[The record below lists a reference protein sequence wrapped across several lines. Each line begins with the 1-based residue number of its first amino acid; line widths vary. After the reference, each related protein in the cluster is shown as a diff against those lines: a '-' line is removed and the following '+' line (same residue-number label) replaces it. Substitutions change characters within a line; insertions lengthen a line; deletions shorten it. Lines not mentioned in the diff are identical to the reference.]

1 MMPYVASP
9 SYCDN
14 AQAREANLIQ
24 CLLPA
29 KRFLDETSHASET
42 ERIEKLV
49 ASAVGAGWDEDEVRK
64 ALNATNAHLRQA
76 STDTQE
82 FATIGL
88 VPTSTKTP

>member
-1 MMPYVASP
+1 MPYVASS

-42 ERIEKLV
+42 ERIEKVV
-49 ASAVGAGWDEDEVRK
+49 ASAVRRVG
-64 ALNATNAHLRQA
+64 
-76 STDTQE
+76 
-82 FATIGL
+82 
-88 VPTSTKTP
+88 